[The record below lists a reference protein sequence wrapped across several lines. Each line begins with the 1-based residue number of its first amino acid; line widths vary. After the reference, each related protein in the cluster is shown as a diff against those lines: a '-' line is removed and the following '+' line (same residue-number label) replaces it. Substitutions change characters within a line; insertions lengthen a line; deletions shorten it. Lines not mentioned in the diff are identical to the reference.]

1 MNGLVCDVDDITSAS
16 GWDVMVE
23 ARRVQH
29 RFEVAMDQCL
39 EAFGIS
45 YAQYRALI
53 ALLDGSDMHI
63 SELAR
68 RLRVTRQAS
77 LAIATKLARSDLVTF
92 ERESHATYLVVT
104 PVARARF
111 ARLREFADMPEEL
124 EKSMTDTE
132 RGRLVALLRKAD
144 RSLAPPRR
152 PAWWLEA

>member
-1 MNGLVCDVDDITSAS
+1 MCDVEDITSAS

-53 ALLDGSDMHI
+53 VLLDQDDMHI

-68 RLRVTRQAS
+68 RLRVTRQAA
-77 LAIATKLARSDLVTF
+77 LAIATKLARSGLVTC
-92 ERESHATYLVVT
+92 ERGSHAIYLVVT
-104 PVARARF
+104 AHARAHVAR
-111 ARLREFADMPEEL
+111 LHEFADMPDVL
-124 EKSMTDTE
+124 EKALTDTE

-152 PAWWLEA
+152 PTWWLDD

>member
-1 MNGLVCDVDDITSAS
+1 MCDVDDITSAS

-45 YAQYRALI
+45 YAQYRALV
-53 ALLDGSDMHI
+53 ALLDGNDMHI

-68 RLRVTRQAS
+68 RLRVTRQAA

-92 ERESHATYLVVT
+92 ERESHATCLVVT

-111 ARLREFADMPEEL
+111 ARLREFADMPDEL
-124 EKSMTDTE
+124 EKGLTDTE

-144 RSLAPPRR
+144 RSLTPPRR
-152 PAWWLEA
+152 PTWWLQA

>member
-1 MNGLVCDVDDITSAS
+1 MNGPMCDVDDITKAS
-16 GWDVMVE
+16 GWDVMIE

-45 YAQYRALI
+45 YAQYRALVV
-53 ALLDGSDMHI
+53 LLDQNDMHI

-68 RLRVTRQAS
+68 RLRVTRQAA
-77 LAIATKLARSDLVTF
+77 LAIVRKLARSDLVTL
-92 ERESHATYLVVT
+92 ERESYATYLAVT
-104 PVARARF
+104 PHARARIS
-111 ARLREFADMPEEL
+111 RLNEFANMPDVL
-124 EKSMTDTE
+124 EGALTDAE

-152 PAWWLEA
+152 PTWWLDD